1 MILVKRLVR
10 FTYNRL
16 LNSRIFYWCFCLE
29 SGILLWYLN
38 SLDSNFLILL
48 LKLFALIQAITSFI
62 FLIKYHTNLLVY
74 GDWRGERTASFKRIN
89 QRLDQLRDDLI
100 VGDEAKELE
109 YWQNIELL
117 EDYYTEFLDSKKDII
132 NRSF

>member
-1 MILVKRLVR
+1 
-10 FTYNRL
+10 
-16 LNSRIFYWCFCLE
+16 
-29 SGILLWYLN
+29 LWYLN
-38 SLDSNFLILL
+38 SLNSNFLIFFLE
-48 LKLFALIQAITSFI
+48 LFAFIQAVVAFI

-89 QRLDQLRDDLI
+89 QRLDSLRDDLI

-109 YWQNIELL
+109 YWQNLELL
-117 EDYYTEFLDSKKDII
+117 SDFPEFLDSKKDFL